1 MISKIQSLVE
11 KLVKHKVLMALVLL
25 LGSIGL
31 LFVPTIVESIL
42 GAPGEND
49 YPWLNFLGSFH
60 PLFLHLPIGVT
71 ILVFSLEILGLFTKD
86 YKFNMTL
93 PLIFNA
99 MAAIMASL
107 FGIIWYYGGD
117 FTFVKDS
124 MLDDHMWRG
133 LIYASIV
140 IWLPWVYNNIKV
152 KITYYFI
159 LVGSVAMMSL
169 AAHDGGT
176 LVHDDPFDKAPWLDE
191 NKKKAKGDPVVEN
204 ADPVVYQDIIVP
216 ILKQK
221 CYACHHNDK
230 KIKSGLSLESIE
242 KMLEGGDEDVA
253 LVKGDASKS
262 PMITSIEH
270 MPIDDD
276 EHMPPKKKTQV
287 TAEEL
292 QILKWWVNSG
302 APETEKV
309 SELEVPDD
317 IRALLG
323 AKRTAD
329 VNAGG
334 HGHGNDH
341 GTHSANS
348 TPGVNPKNSP
358 LAGPVE
364 GFLKKYPNALSW
376 TSLSDSTL
384 YFSAASQRAS
394 YGDSDLDA
402 LEPFVSELD
411 ELNFNG
417 SQVTDKLSGLVV
429 KSVKLRVLKVAG
441 TKVTDGFV
449 KNISDHPTLETLVL
463 HTTGVSDAAIDDLG
477 KIKSLKKLFIWKS
490 KISKEG
496 AAKLKKLLPEC
507 EIISGM

>member
-1 MISKIQSLVE
+1 MISKTQALVE
-11 KLVKHKVLMALVLL
+11 KLVKHKVLMASVLL
-25 LGSIGL
+25 LASIVI
-31 LFVPTIVESIL
+31 LFVPTIAESIF
-42 GAPGEND
+42 GTPGDKD

-60 PLFLHLPIGVT
+60 PLILHMPIGVT
-71 ILVFSLEILGLFTKD
+71 VFVFSLEILGLFTKD

-93 PLIFNA
+93 PLMFNA
-99 MAAIMASL
+99 IVAIMASL

-117 FTFVKDS
+117 YGFVKDS
-124 MLDDHMWRG
+124 MLDDHMWMG

-152 KITYYFI
+152 KIPYYLI
-159 LVGSVAMMSL
+159 LVGSVAIMSL

-176 LVHDDPFDKAPWLDE
+176 LVHDSPFDKAPWLE
-191 NKKKAKGDPVVEN
+191 KTKGKSKGDPIVEN
-204 ADPVVYQDIIVP
+204 ADPVVYHDIIVP

-230 KIKSGLSLESIE
+230 KIKSGLSLESVE

-262 PMITSIEH
+262 PMIISIELD
-270 MPIDDD
+270 IDDD
-276 EHMPPKKKTQV
+276 LHMPPAKKTQV

-292 QILKWWVNSG
+292 QILKWWINAG

-323 AKRTAD
+323 AQRTAPA
-329 VNAGG
+329 NAG
-334 HGHGNDH
+334 HGHGTDH
-341 GTHSANS
+341 GIQSANS

-358 LAGPVE
+358 LAAPIVD
-364 GFLKKYPNALSW
+364 FLKKYPNALSW

-394 YGDSDLDA
+394 YGDSDLAA

-417 SQVTDKLSGLVV
+417 SQVTDKLSGLVD

-441 TKVTDGFV
+441 TKVTDTFV
-449 KNISDHPTLETLVL
+449 KDISDHPTLETLVL
-463 HTTGVSDAAIDDLG
+463 HSTAVSDAAIDDLG
-477 KIKSLKKLFIWKS
+477 KMKSLKKK
-490 KISKEG
+490 
-496 AAKLKKLLPEC
+496 PRYNYVR
-507 EIISGM
+507 